1 MDQMVRPEFVVESSP
16 RRRRAQIAIGAAIIG
31 IVAVTG
37 WWMLRPHAAAPAKAI
52 APLPV
57 VTVVKPDFGEISTS
71 IAVTG
76 LISARNDIP
85 IGTEGDVGRIAAVLA
100 EPGDHVRRGQI
111 LARLNPITGQSGVD
125 GAEASLAEA
134 QANAVVA
141 QAEWKRAQQ
150 GADLFSQEEDD
161 RRRTAALAADAK
173 VRAAEAQLTDM
184 RNRLAHTSVIAPSDG
199 IVLTRSAEVGQ
210 IAVPGTTVLFRLARD
225 GEVEM
230 RGQVA
235 EQDLPKLKV
244 GQPAQVHLDGV
255 AKSFDGKIWQIGAVI
270 DSNSRLGTVRIAL
283 PTEQGDLRPG
293 AFARAS
299 IHVESVPGVLLP
311 QTAVLSDDKG
321 NYVLV
326 VDAQDKLQRRDVS
339 VAGARPEGL
348 LVNAGLTGSER
359 VIAIAGA
366 FLRAGESVQ
375 VATASRT

>member
-1 MDQMVRPEFVVESSP
+1 MDQLVRPEFIAQGSP
-16 RRRRAQIAIGAAIIG
+16 HRRRFQMTVGAALIG
-31 IVAVTG
+31 IVALTT
-37 WWMLRPHAAAPAKAI
+37 WWVLRPHAPAAPKA
-52 APLPV
+52 AAALPL
-57 VTVVKPDFGEISTS
+57 VTVVTPSFDEVTTS
-71 IAVTG
+71 VSLTG
-76 LISARNDIP
+76 LINARNDIP
-85 IGTEGDVGRIAAVLA
+85 IGTEGDVGRIAQVLV
-100 EPGDHVRRGQI
+100 EPGDHVRKGQV

-125 GAEASLAEA
+125 SAEASLAEA

-173 VRAAEAQLTDM
+173 VRAAEAQLVDM
-184 RNRLAHTSVIAPSDG
+184 RNRLAHTTVIAPTDG
-199 IVLTRSAEVGQ
+199 TVLTRTAEVGQ
-210 IAVPGTTVLFRLARD
+210 IAVPGTAVLFRLARD

-244 GQPAQVHLDGV
+244 GQHAQLRLDGV
-255 AKSFDGKIWQIGAVI
+255 AKSFDGQIWQIGAVI
-270 DSNSRLGTVRIAL
+270 DPTTRLGTVRIAL
-283 PTEQGDLRPG
+283 PGDDKDLRPG
-293 AFARAS
+293 AFARAN
-299 IHVESVPGVLLP
+299 IHVDSVPGVLLP

-326 VDAQDKLQRRDVS
+326 VGADDKLQRRDVT

-348 LVNAGLTGSER
+348 LVSAGLEGSER

-366 FLRAGESVQ
+366 FLREGEAVQ
-375 VATASRT
+375 IASPHT

>member
-134 QANAVVA
+134 RANAAVA
-141 QAEWKRAQQ
+141 QAEWNRAEQ
-150 GADLFSQEEDD
+150 GPDLFSKEEED
-161 RRRTAALAADAK
+161 RRRTTALAADAK
-173 VRAAEAQLTDM
+173 VKSAEAQLSDM
-184 RNRLAHTSVIAPSDG
+184 RNRLAHTTVIAPTDG
-199 IVLTRSAEVGQ
+199 IVLTRTAEVGQ

-225 GEVEM
+225 GQVEM

-244 GQPAQVHLDGV
+244 GQHVQVRLDGV
-255 AKSFDGKIWQIGAVI
+255 AKSFDAEVWQIGAVI
-270 DSNSRLGTVRIAL
+270 DPTTRLGMVRIAL
-283 PTEQGDLRPG
+283 PSEDKDLRPG
-293 AFARAS
+293 AFARADV
-299 IHVESVPGVLLP
+299 HVDSVPGVLLP
-311 QTAVLSDDKG
+311 QTAVLTDDQG

-326 VDAQDKLQRRDVS
+326 VGAEDKLQRRDVT
-339 VAGARPEGL
+339 VAGARAEGL
-348 LVNAGLTGSER
+348 LVSAGLTGSER

>member
-1 MDQMVRPEFVVESSP
+1 
-16 RRRRAQIAIGAAIIG
+16 
-31 IVAVTG
+31 
-37 WWMLRPHAAAPAKAI
+37 
-52 APLPV
+52 
-57 VTVVKPDFGEISTS
+57 
-71 IAVTG
+71 
-76 LISARNDIP
+76 
-85 IGTEGDVGRIAAVLA
+85 
-100 EPGDHVRRGQI
+100 
-111 LARLNPITGQSGVD
+111 
-125 GAEASLAEA
+125 
-134 QANAVVA
+134 
-141 QAEWKRAQQ
+141 
-150 GADLFSQEEDD
+150 
-161 RRRTAALAADAK
+161 
-173 VRAAEAQLTDM
+173 
-184 RNRLAHTSVIAPSDG
+184 
-199 IVLTRSAEVGQ
+199 
-210 IAVPGTTVLFRLARD
+210 
-225 GEVEM
+225 
-230 RGQVA
+230 
-235 EQDLPKLKV
+235 
-244 GQPAQVHLDGV
+244 
-255 AKSFDGKIWQIGAVI
+255 VI